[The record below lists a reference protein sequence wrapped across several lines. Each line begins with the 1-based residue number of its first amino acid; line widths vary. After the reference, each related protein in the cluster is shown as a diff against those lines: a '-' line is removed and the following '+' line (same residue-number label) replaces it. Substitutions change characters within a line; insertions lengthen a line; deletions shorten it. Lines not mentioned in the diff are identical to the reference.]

1 MLLWK
6 YIVMYVCTYLSSI
19 ELSERKSVVTDSGK
33 EFFHMLSKDY
43 MTDESDGSSD
53 KIILHKHDWR
63 SMSKDAQM
71 CI

>member
-6 YIVMYVCTYLSSI
+6 YIVMYVHTSSI

-33 EFFHMLSKDY
+33 EFFVMLSKDY
-43 MTDESDGSSD
+43 MTDESDGSSY
-53 KIILHKHDWR
+53 KIIQHKYDWR
-63 SMSKDAQM
+63 SMSKDVQT